1 MNKAIKCNT
10 LNLKIYVEDTDFQG
24 VVYHANYIKFFERAR
39 SEFLATNNISQDMLR
54 KNNLAFVI
62 KSINIKYLAAA
73 ELGDEIEVNSIVQKK
88 SDARMIFNQKI
99 LNSKTDREKEE
110 KKKGI
115 YIYIFILLRG
125 LGPRARGEN
134 LRWMSPRCLPDD
146 FQMLPRCLP
155 YASKMSSRWLPSP
168 S

>member
-24 VVYHANYIKFFERAR
+24 VVYHANYIKFSERAR

-99 LNSKTDREKEE
+99 LNTKTGIEYVDGDVEVCFINLLT
-110 KKKGI
+110 KKPQK
-115 YIYIFILLRG
+115 F
-125 LGPRARGEN
+125 
-134 LRWMSPRCLPDD
+134 PDD
-146 FQMLPRCLP
+146 LLLIFR
-155 YASKMSSRWLPSP
+155 
-168 S
+168 

>member
-99 LNSKTDREKEE
+99 LNSKTRIEYVNGDVEVCFINLLT
-110 KKKGI
+110 KKPQK
-115 YIYIFILLRG
+115 F
-125 LGPRARGEN
+125 
-134 LRWMSPRCLPDD
+134 PDD
-146 FQMLPRCLP
+146 LLLIF
-155 YASKMSSRWLPSP
+155 K
-168 S
+168 